1 MKSSKEASKVHND
14 ALKILKQSIN
24 DEAKFRD
31 NQWEAINQLVLKKSK
46 TLVVQRTGWGKSA
59 VYFISTRLFRNQ
71 NLGPTIIISP
81 LIALMRNQIISAS
94 SYGVNLET
102 IHSSQSPEDEELTIK
117 KLLKNDLDA
126 LIIAPEQLAREEIIR
141 NVLEPISKNA
151 GLLVIDEAH
160 CISEWGH
167 DFRPDYQKVKTI
179 IKFLPNNM
187 PVLLTTATANNRVID
202 DIVDQ
207 LGGTIKTIRG
217 PLTRKSLHLQCISY
231 DKPSERFAWLAQT
244 IPKLPGTGIIY
255 ASTKRDVNR
264 VADWLS
270 HCGID
275 AKAYHSGIRSDDK
288 LYLEQAL
295 LNNEIK
301 VLVATNALGMGY
313 DKPDLAFVV
322 HYQSPGSVIRYY
334 QEVGRAGRSIAKAYG
349 VLLSGKEDDDIQRYF
364 INQAFPDEH
373 LVNTIL
379 NTIEDSEDGLREFQ
393 IIGKINAKVNKV
405 RKALKF
411 LLNESP
417 SPIFK
422 GVNKKYYRNLESYD
436 LPREKIKR
444 RSELRLN
451 EWKAM
456 EEYISSKNCLMQ
468 FLSKEL
474 NDHNPHPCG
483 RCANCSPKD
492 AISTV
497 YSKEMAIES
506 GKYLQKINIPIKPK
520 ERILGYR
527 EMFPIFNF
535 PYKLKDLMHEP
546 GRVLCYWADPG
557 WGELVKIGK
566 KDKSFDKE
574 LVIAS
579 ANLIK
584 NEWKLE
590 PFPEWLTFVPS
601 DRSKLVEKFATEL
614 ANELRIDCIEVVY
627 KIKQNQPQKTMQN
640 KFYQCTNLDGV
651 FEIASNIPT
660 GPALLIDDIYDSG
673 WTFTVISALLRRAGS
688 DRIYPFA
695 VTSTTNK

>member
-1 MKSSKEASKVHND
+1 
-14 ALKILKQSIN
+14 
-24 DEAKFRD
+24 
-31 NQWEAINQLVLKKSK
+31 
-46 TLVVQRTGWGKSA
+46 
-59 VYFISTRLFRNQ
+59 
-71 NLGPTIIISP
+71 
-81 LIALMRNQIISAS
+81 
-94 SYGVNLET
+94 
-102 IHSSQSPEDEELTIK
+102 
-117 KLLKNDLDA
+117 
-126 LIIAPEQLAREEIIR
+126 
-141 NVLEPISKNA
+141 
-151 GLLVIDEAH
+151 
-160 CISEWGH
+160 
-167 DFRPDYQKVKTI
+167 
-179 IKFLPNNM
+179 
-187 PVLLTTATANNRVID
+187 VID

-207 LGGTIKTIRG
+207 LGGALKIIRG

-255 ASTKRDVNR
+255 ASTKRDVRR
-264 VADWLS
+264 VADWLRY
-270 HCGID
+270 CGID
-275 AKAYHSGIRSDDK
+275 AKAYHADIPADDK

-313 DKPDLAFVV
+313 DKPDLAFVI

-379 NTIEDSEDGLREFQ
+379 DTIEDSEDGLKELQ
-393 IIGKINAKVNKV
+393 ITGKINEKENKV

-444 RSELRLN
+444 RGELRLN

-468 FLSKEL
+468 LLSKEL

-483 RCANCSPKD
+483 RCTNCSPKE

-497 YSKEMAIES
+497 YSKEMAIKS
-506 GKYLQKINIPIKPK
+506 GKFLQKINIPINPK
-520 ERILGYR
+520 KVIPGYR
-527 EMFPIFNF
+527 EMFPIYNF
-535 PYKLKDLMHEP
+535 PYSLKDLMHEP

-557 WGELVKIGK
+557 WGELVKSGK
-566 KDKSFDKE
+566 KNKSFDKE

-579 ANLIK
+579 AKLIN

-601 DRSKLVEKFATEL
+601 DRSKLVEKFAKEL
-614 ANELRIDCIEVVY
+614 AKELRIDCVEVVY

-651 FEIASNIPT
+651 FEISSNIPS
-660 GPALLIDDIYDSG
+660 GPMLLIDDIYDSG
-673 WTFTVISALLRRAGS
+673 WTFAVISALLRRAGS
-688 DRIYPFA
+688 SHIYPFA
-695 VTSTTNK
+695 VTSTSNK